1 MLFSWFG
8 VFGVFLF
15 LVWLVIGGRGGLL
28 YVVDEWWDMLFWIFV
43 MFVFLYFL
51 DERYGELELVL
62 LLEFLDVLIYFVKNR
77 NGDEIN

>member
-15 LVWLVIGGRGGLL
+15 LVWLVIGSRGGLL
-28 YVVDEWWDMLFWIFV
+28 YVVDEWCDMLFWIFV
-43 MFVFLYFL
+43 VFVFLYFL

-62 LLEFLDVLIYFVKNR
+62 LLEFLIYFVKNR

>member
-28 YVVDEWWDMLFWIFV
+28 CVVDEWWDMLFWIFV

>member
-28 YVVDEWWDMLFWIFV
+28 YVIDEWCDMLFWIFV
-43 MFVFLYFL
+43 VFVFLYFL